1 MIKIIYRL
9 FISLTLIIALIVIY
23 LSIIGVKTDKFNN
36 QITSKVREI
45 NSNLDLKLNQVN
57 IKLNPL
63 SFTVDLKTLGT
74 DLSYQDNIIQLENL
88 KSQISLKSIFKN
100 EFAISELVISTKS
113 IALKDLIIL
122 VKEVKNYQ
130 QLYIANEIIDNG
142 YIVADLKFEF
152 NEVGNIKDNF
162 IIKGLVNNAELTLS
176 NKKVTKL
183 NFIFQANNKE
193 LNLEDLTFLL
203 NNKSLNIPKINAKKN
218 ADNFLI
224 TGSVKNKDLNFEKN
238 EIKKFLDN
246 ELINKNL
253 NNLSFNSESNFKFNI
268 DNKLKIKNLD
278 IQGSINVNKLD
289 IDNFLG
295 DNSILPNIK
304 KNLVFENQQIKFNY
318 NKNKIEITG
327 SGNIFIQNNLDVINY
342 QITNTQDNY
351 LFNLDFEIEDN
362 PLILNFINFEKDVE
376 SSLSLKLKGALKK
389 DKLEFDHIILT
400 EDKNIISIENLQL
413 SKDFKIEELE
423 SINLNFEDKSKLK
436 NELKLKKDKNA
447 YVISGAS
454 FNADHLITELLK
466 SNKNNK
472 KFFFSK
478 DFELKINVKKVY
490 LDTNNKID
498 NLKGKIILSK
508 NEVVNLNL
516 ESDFS
521 DNKKITFT
529 IRDNNGEKITTLF
542 SDEAKPLV
550 DRYKFIKGFN
560 EGKLDFYSSKKNN
573 ESKSNLKI
581 YDFKLKELPALTK
594 ILSLASLQGIADLLS
609 GEGIR
614 FTEFEM
620 NFDNKADLMTINE
633 IYAIGPAISILMEGY
648 IEKDNLISLRGTL
661 VPATTI
667 NKTIGSI
674 PLIGNILVGKKV
686 GEGVFGVSFKIKG
699 PPQDLETT
707 VNPIKTLT
715 PRFITR
721 TLEKI
726 KKKLVK
732 FNFNMSFFS

>member
-1 MIKIIYRL
+1 MIKIVYRL

-100 EFAISELVISTKS
+100 EFAISELAISTKS

-130 QLYIANEIIDNG
+130 QLFIANEIIDNG

-203 NNKSLNIPKINAKKN
+203 NNKSLNIPKLNAKKN
-218 ADNFLI
+218 DDNFLV
-224 TGSVKNKDLNFEKN
+224 TGIVKNKDLNFEKN
-238 EIKKFLDN
+238 DIKKFLDN

-268 DNKLKIKNLD
+268 DNNLKIKNLD
-278 IQGSINVNKLD
+278 IQASVNVNKLD
-289 IDNFLG
+289 IDNFIG

-304 KNLVFENQQIKFNY
+304 KNLVFENQQIKINY
-318 NKNKIEITG
+318 NKSKIEITG

-342 QITNTQDNY
+342 QITNIQDNY

-389 DKLEFDHIILT
+389 DKLKFDHIILT

-423 SINLNFEDKSKLK
+423 TINLNFEDKSKLK
-436 NELKLKKDKNA
+436 NELKLKKDKNV

-466 SNKNNK
+466 SNEDNKK
-472 KFFFSK
+472 KFFSK
-478 DFELKINVKKVY
+478 NFELKINVEKVY
-490 LDTNNKID
+490 LDVNNKID
-498 NLKGKIILSK
+498 NLKGKIILSN

-521 DNKKITFT
+521 NNKKITFT

-550 DRYKFIKGFN
+550 DRYKFIKGFT

-614 FTEFEM
+614 FSEFEM

-648 IEKDNLISLRGTL
+648 VEKDNLVSLRGTL

-674 PLIGNILVGKKV
+674 PLIGNILVGQKV

-699 PPQDLETT
+699 PPKDLETT

-726 KKKLVK
+726 KK
-732 FNFNMSFFS
+732 N

>member
-1 MIKIIYRL
+1 MIKIVYRL

-23 LSIIGVKTDKFNN
+23 LSIIGIKTDKFNN

-100 EFAISELVISTKS
+100 EFAISELAISTKS

-130 QLYIANEIIDNG
+130 QLFIANEIIDNG

-162 IIKGLVNNAELTLS
+162 IIKGLINNAELTLS

-203 NNKSLNIPKINAKKN
+203 NNKSLNIPKLNAKKN
-218 ADNFLI
+218 DDNFLV
-224 TGSVKNKDLNFEKN
+224 TGIVKNKDLNFEKN
-238 EIKKFLDN
+238 DIKKFLDN

-268 DNKLKIKNLD
+268 DNNLKIKNLD
-278 IQGSINVNKLD
+278 IQASVNVNKLD

-318 NKNKIEITG
+318 NKSKIEITG

-342 QITNTQDNY
+342 QITNIQDNY

-423 SINLNFEDKSKLK
+423 TINLNFEDKSKLK

-466 SNKNNK
+466 SNEDNKK
-472 KFFFSK
+472 KFFSK
-478 DFELKINVKKVY
+478 NFELKINVEKVY
-490 LDTNNKID
+490 LDANNKID
-498 NLKGKIILSK
+498 NLKGKIILSN

-521 DNKKITFT
+521 NNKKITFT

-550 DRYKFIKGFN
+550 DRYKFIKGFT

-614 FTEFEM
+614 FSEFEM

-648 IEKDNLISLRGTL
+648 VEKDNLVSLRGTL

-674 PLIGNILVGKKV
+674 PLIGNILVGQKV

-699 PPQDLETT
+699 PPKDLETT

-726 KKKLVK
+726 KK
-732 FNFNMSFFS
+732 N

>member
-1 MIKIIYRL
+1 MIKFIYRL
-9 FISLTLIIALIVIY
+9 FISLTLTIALIVIF
-23 LSIIGVKTDKFNN
+23 LSIIGIKTNKFNH

-57 IKLNPL
+57 IKLNPF
-63 SFTVDLKTLGT
+63 SFTVDLKSLGT

-100 EFAISELVISTKS
+100 EFAISELAISTKS
-113 IALKDLIIL
+113 ISIKDLIIL

-130 QLYIANEIIDNG
+130 QLFIANEIIDKG

-203 NNKSLNIPKINAKKN
+203 NNKNLNIPKLNVKKN
-218 ADNFLI
+218 DDNFLV

-238 EIKKFLDN
+238 EIKTFLDN
-246 ELINKNL
+246 KLINKNL

-278 IQGSINVNKLD
+278 IQASVNVNKLD

-295 DNSILPNIK
+295 NNSILPNIK
-304 KNLVFENQQIKFNY
+304 KNLVFENQQIKINY
-318 NKNKIEITG
+318 NKGKIEITG
-327 SGNIFIQNNLDVINY
+327 SGNIFIQNNLDAISY
-342 QITNTQDNY
+342 QITNIQDNY

-376 SSLSLKLKGALKK
+376 NSLSLKLKGALKK

-400 EDKNIISIENLQL
+400 EDKNIISIENLQF

-423 SINLNFEDKSKLK
+423 TINLNFEDKSKLK
-436 NELKLKKDKNA
+436 NELKLKKDKNV

-454 FNADHLITELLK
+454 FNVDHIITELLK
-466 SNKNNK
+466 SDEDNKK
-472 KFFFSK
+472 KFFSK
-478 DFELKINVKKVY
+478 NFELKINVKKVY
-490 LDTNNKID
+490 LDVNNKID
-498 NLKGKIILSK
+498 NLKGKIILSN

-521 DNKKITFT
+521 SNKKITFT

-550 DRYKFIKGFN
+550 DRYKFIKGFT

-648 IEKDNLISLRGTL
+648 VEKDNLVSLRGTL

-699 PPQDLETT
+699 PPKDLETT

-726 KKKLVK
+726 KK
-732 FNFNMSFFS
+732 N

>member
-1 MIKIIYRL
+1 MIKIVYRL

-23 LSIIGVKTDKFNN
+23 LSIIGIKTDKFNN
-36 QITSKVREI
+36 QITLKVREI

-100 EFAISELVISTKS
+100 EFAISELAISTKS

-130 QLYIANEIIDNG
+130 QLFIANEIIDNG

-193 LNLEDLTFLL
+193 LNLEDLTFLF
-203 NNKSLNIPKINAKKN
+203 NNKSLNIPKLNAKKYD
-218 ADNFLI
+218 DNFLV
-224 TGSVKNKDLNFEKN
+224 TGIVKNKDLNFEKN
-238 EIKKFLDN
+238 DIKKFLDN

-278 IQGSINVNKLD
+278 IQASVNVNKLD
-289 IDNFLG
+289 IDNFIG
-295 DNSILPNIK
+295 DSSILPNIK
-304 KNLVFENQQIKFNY
+304 KNLVFENQQIKINY
-318 NKNKIEITG
+318 NKSKIEITG

-342 QITNTQDNY
+342 QITNIEDNY

-389 DKLEFDHIILT
+389 DKLKFDHIILT

-413 SKDFKIEELE
+413 SKDFKIDELE
-423 SINLNFEDKSKLK
+423 TINLNFEDKSKLK
-436 NELKLKKDKNA
+436 NELKLKKDKNV

-466 SNKNNK
+466 SNEDNKK
-472 KFFFSK
+472 KFFSK
-478 DFELKINVKKVY
+478 NFELKINVEKVY
-490 LDTNNKID
+490 LDANNKID
-498 NLKGKIILSK
+498 NLKGKIILSN

-521 DNKKITFT
+521 NNKKITFT

-550 DRYKFIKGFN
+550 DRYKFIKGFT

-614 FTEFEM
+614 FSEFEM

-648 IEKDNLISLRGTL
+648 VEKDNLVSLRGTL

-674 PLIGNILVGKKV
+674 PLIGNILVGQKV

-699 PPQDLETT
+699 PPKDLETT

-726 KKKLVK
+726 KK
-732 FNFNMSFFS
+732 N

>member
-9 FISLTLIIALIVIY
+9 FISLTLIIALIVVY
-23 LSIIGVKTDKFNN
+23 LSIIGIKTDKFNN
-36 QITSKVREI
+36 HITSKVREI

-63 SFTVDLKTLGT
+63 SFTADLKTLGI
-74 DLSYQDNIIQLENL
+74 DLSYQDKIIQLGNL

-100 EFAISELVISTKS
+100 EFAISELAISTKS
-113 IALKDLIIL
+113 TSLKDLIIL

-130 QLYIANEIIDNG
+130 QLFIANEIVDNG

-162 IIKGLVNNAELTLS
+162 IIKGLINNAELTLS

-193 LNLEDLTFLL
+193 LNLQNLTFLL
-203 NNKSLNIPKINAKKN
+203 NNKSFYIPKLNAEKN
-218 ADNFLI
+218 DDNFLV
-224 TGSVKNKDLNFEKN
+224 TGSVKNEDLNFEKN

-268 DNKLKIKNLD
+268 DNKLNIKNLD
-278 IQGSINVNKLD
+278 IQSSVNVNKLD

-295 DNSILPNIK
+295 DSSILPKIK

-318 NKNKIEITG
+318 NKSKIEITG

-342 QITNTQDNY
+342 QITNIQDNY

-376 SSLSLKLKGALKK
+376 SNLSLKLKGALKK
-389 DKLEFDHIILT
+389 DKLEFDHIILI

-423 SINLNFEDKSKLK
+423 TINLNFEDKSKLK
-436 NELKLKKDKNA
+436 NELKLQKDKNT
-447 YVISGAS
+447 YVISGTS
-454 FNADHLITELLK
+454 FNANHLITELLK
-466 SNKNNK
+466 SNEDNK
-472 KFFFSK
+472 KKIFSK
-478 DFELKINVKKVY
+478 NFELKINVKKVY
-490 LDTNNKID
+490 LDANNKID
-498 NLKGKIILSK
+498 NLNGKIILSN

-529 IRDNNGEKITTLF
+529 IKDNNGEKITTLF

-550 DRYKFIKGFN
+550 DRFKFIKGFT

-573 ESKSNLKI
+573 LSKSNLKI
-581 YDFKLKELPALTK
+581 YNFKLKELPALTK
-594 ILSLASLQGIADLLS
+594 LLSLASLQGIADLLS

-614 FTEFEM
+614 FSEFEM
-620 NFDNKADLMTINE
+620 DFDNKADLMTINE
-633 IYAIGPAISILMEGY
+633 LYAIGPAVSILMEGY
-648 IEKDNLISLRGTL
+648 VEKDNLISLRGTL

-667 NKTIGSI
+667 NKVIGSI

-699 PPQDLETT
+699 PPKDLETT

-726 KKKLVK
+726 KK
-732 FNFNMSFFS
+732 N

>member
-9 FISLTLIIALIVIY
+9 FISLTLTIALIVIY

-74 DLSYQDNIIQLENL
+74 DLFYQDNIIQLENL

-113 IALKDLIIL
+113 ISLKDLIIL
-122 VKEVKNYQ
+122 FKEVKNYQ

-152 NEVGNIKDNF
+152 NEIGNIKDNF

-203 NNKSLNIPKINAKKN
+203 NNKILNIPKLNAKKN
-218 ADNFLI
+218 DDNFLV
-224 TGSVKNKDLNFEKN
+224 TGSVKNKNLNFEKN
-238 EIKKFLDN
+238 EIKTFLDN
-246 ELINKNL
+246 EIINKNL

-268 DNKLKIKNLD
+268 DNNLKIKNLD
-278 IQGSINVNKLD
+278 IQASVNVNKLD

-304 KNLVFENQQIKFNY
+304 KNLVFENQQIKINY
-318 NKNKIEITG
+318 NKSKIEITG
-327 SGNIFIQNNLDVINY
+327 SGNILIQNNLDVINY
-342 QITNTQDNY
+342 QITNIQDNY
-351 LFNLDFEIEDN
+351 LFNLDFGIEDN

-376 SSLSLKLKGALKK
+376 SSLSLKLKGAFKK

-423 SINLNFEDKSKLK
+423 TINLNFKDKSKLK

-466 SNKNNK
+466 SNEDNKK
-472 KFFFSK
+472 KFFNK
-478 DFELKINVKKVY
+478 NFEIKINVEKVY
-490 LDTNNKID
+490 LDANNKID
-498 NLKGKIILSK
+498 NLKGKIILSN

-521 DNKKITFT
+521 NNKKITFT

-550 DRYKFIKGFN
+550 DRYKFIKGFT

-614 FTEFEM
+614 FSEFEM

-633 IYAIGPAISILMEGY
+633 IYAIGPAISILMDGY
-648 IEKDNLISLRGTL
+648 VEKDNLVSLRGTL

-674 PLIGNILVGKKV
+674 PLIGNILVGQKV

-699 PPQDLETT
+699 PPKDLETT

-726 KKKLVK
+726 KK
-732 FNFNMSFFS
+732 N

>member
-1 MIKIIYRL
+1 MIKIVYRL
-9 FISLTLIIALIVIY
+9 FISLTIIIALIVIY
-23 LSIIGVKTDKFNN
+23 LSIIGIKTDKFNN

-57 IKLNPL
+57 INLNPL

-74 DLSYQDNIIQLENL
+74 DLSYQDKIIQLENL

-113 IALKDLIIL
+113 ISLKDLIIL
-122 VKEVKNYQ
+122 VKRVKNYQ

-152 NEVGNIKDNF
+152 NELGNIKDNF

-176 NKKVTKL
+176 NKKLTKL

-193 LNLEDLTFLL
+193 LNLENLTFLL
-203 NNKSLNIPKINAKKN
+203 NNKSANIPKLNAKKN
-218 ADNFLI
+218 DDNFLV

-238 EIKKFLDN
+238 DIKKFLDN
-246 ELINKNL
+246 KLINKNL

-268 DNKLKIKNLD
+268 DNKFKIKNLD
-278 IQGSINVNKLD
+278 IQASVNVNKLD

-295 DNSILPNIK
+295 DNSILPDIK
-304 KNLVFENQQIKFNY
+304 KNLVFENQQIKINY
-318 NKNKIEITG
+318 NKSKIEIAG

-342 QITNTQDNY
+342 QITNIEDNY
-351 LFNLDFEIEDN
+351 LFDLDFEIEDN

-389 DKLEFDHIILT
+389 DKLKFDHIILT
-400 EDKNIISIENLQL
+400 QDKNIISIENLQL

-423 SINLNFEDKSKLK
+423 TINLNFEDRSKLK
-436 NELKLKKDKNA
+436 NELKLKKDKNT

-466 SNKNNK
+466 SNEDNKK
-472 KFFFSK
+472 KFFSK
-478 DFELKINVKKVY
+478 NFELKINIKKVY

-498 NLKGKIILSK
+498 NLKGKIILSN
-508 NEVVNLNL
+508 NEVVNLSL
-516 ESDFS
+516 ESNFS
-521 DNKKITFT
+521 NNKKITFT

-550 DRYKFIKGFN
+550 DRYKFIKGFT
-560 EGKLDFYSSKKNN
+560 EGKLDFYSTKQNN
-573 ESKSNLKI
+573 QSKSNLKI

-614 FTEFEM
+614 FSEFEM

-648 IEKDNLISLRGTL
+648 VEKDNLVSLRGTL

-674 PLIGNILVGKKV
+674 PLIGNILVGQKV

-699 PPQDLETT
+699 PPKDLETT

-726 KKKLVK
+726 KK
-732 FNFNMSFFS
+732 N

>member
-9 FISLTLIIALIVIY
+9 FISLTLIITLIVIY
-23 LSIIGVKTDKFNN
+23 LSIIGIKTDKFNH

-100 EFAISELVISTKS
+100 EFAISELAISTKS
-113 IALKDLIIL
+113 ISLKDLIIL

-130 QLYIANEIIDNG
+130 QLFIANEIIDKG

-203 NNKSLNIPKINAKKN
+203 NNKNLDIPKLNVKKN
-218 ADNFLI
+218 DDNFLV
-224 TGSVKNKDLNFEKN
+224 TGRVKNKDLNFEKN
-238 EIKKFLDN
+238 EIKTFLDN
-246 ELINKNL
+246 EIINKNL
-253 NNLSFNSESNFKFNI
+253 NNLSFNSDSNFKFNI
-268 DNKLKIKNLD
+268 DNNLKIKNLD
-278 IQGSINVNKLD
+278 IQASVNINKLD

-295 DNSILPNIK
+295 DNYILPNIK
-304 KNLVFENQQIKFNY
+304 KNLVFENQQIKINY
-318 NKNKIEITG
+318 NKSKIEITG

-342 QITNTQDNY
+342 QITNIQDNY

-423 SINLNFEDKSKLK
+423 TINLNYEDRSKLK
-436 NELKLKKDKNA
+436 NELKLKKDKNT

-466 SNKNNK
+466 SNEDNKK
-472 KFFFSK
+472 KFFSK
-478 DFELKINVKKVY
+478 NFELKIKVKKVY
-490 LDTNNKID
+490 LDANNKID
-498 NLKGKIILSK
+498 NLKGKIILSN

-516 ESDFS
+516 ESNFS
-521 DNKKITFT
+521 NNKKITLT

-550 DRYKFIKGFN
+550 DRYKFIKGFT
-560 EGKLDFYSSKKNN
+560 EGKLDFYSTKKNN
-573 ESKSNLKI
+573 QSKSNLKI

-614 FTEFEM
+614 FSEFEM

-648 IEKDNLISLRGTL
+648 VEKDNLLSLRGTL

-674 PLIGNILVGKKV
+674 PLIGNILVGQKV
-686 GEGVFGVSFKIKG
+686 GEGVFGISFKIKG
-699 PPQDLETT
+699 PPKDLETT

-726 KKKLVK
+726 KK
-732 FNFNMSFFS
+732 N

>member
-1 MIKIIYRL
+1 MIKIVYRL

-100 EFAISELVISTKS
+100 EFAISELAISTKS

-130 QLYIANEIIDNG
+130 QLFIANEIIDNG

-203 NNKSLNIPKINAKKN
+203 NNKSLNIPKLNAKKN
-218 ADNFLI
+218 DDNFLV
-224 TGSVKNKDLNFEKN
+224 TGIVKNKDLNFEKN

-278 IQGSINVNKLD
+278 IQASVNVNKLD

-304 KNLVFENQQIKFNY
+304 KNLVFENQQIKINY
-318 NKNKIEITG
+318 NKSKIEITG

-342 QITNTQDNY
+342 QITNIQDNY

-389 DKLEFDHIILT
+389 DKLKFDHIILT

-423 SINLNFEDKSKLK
+423 TINLNFEDKSKLK
-436 NELKLKKDKNA
+436 NELKLKKDKNV

-466 SNKNNK
+466 SNEDNK
-472 KFFFSK
+472 RKFFSK
-478 DFELKINVKKVY
+478 NFELKINVKKVY
-490 LDTNNKID
+490 LDANNKID
-498 NLKGKIILSK
+498 NLKGKIILSN

-521 DNKKITFT
+521 NNKKITFT

-550 DRYKFIKGFN
+550 DRYKFIKGFT

-614 FTEFEM
+614 FSEFEM

-648 IEKDNLISLRGTL
+648 VEKDNLVSLRGTL

-699 PPQDLETT
+699 PPKDLETT

-726 KKKLVK
+726 KK
-732 FNFNMSFFS
+732 N

>member
-1 MIKIIYRL
+1 MIKIVYRL

-100 EFAISELVISTKS
+100 EFAISELAISTKS

-130 QLYIANEIIDNG
+130 QLFIANEIIDNG

-203 NNKSLNIPKINAKKN
+203 NNKSLNIPKLNAKKN
-218 ADNFLI
+218 DDNFLV
-224 TGSVKNKDLNFEKN
+224 TGSVKNKNLNFEKN
-238 EIKKFLDN
+238 DIKKFLDN

-268 DNKLKIKNLD
+268 DNNLKIKNLD
-278 IQGSINVNKLD
+278 IQTSVNVNKLD

-304 KNLVFENQQIKFNY
+304 KNLVFENQQIKINY
-318 NKNKIEITG
+318 NKSKIEITG

-342 QITNTQDNY
+342 QITNIQDNY

-423 SINLNFEDKSKLK
+423 TINLNFEDKSKLK

-466 SNKNNK
+466 SNEDNKK
-472 KFFFSK
+472 KFFSK
-478 DFELKINVKKVY
+478 NFELKINVKKVY
-490 LDTNNKID
+490 LDANNKID
-498 NLKGKIILSK
+498 NLKGKIILSN

-521 DNKKITFT
+521 NNKKITFT

-550 DRYKFIKGFN
+550 DRYKFIKGFT

-614 FTEFEM
+614 FSEFEM

-648 IEKDNLISLRGTL
+648 VEKDNLVSLRGTL

-674 PLIGNILVGKKV
+674 PLIGNILVGQKV

-699 PPQDLETT
+699 PPKDLETT

-726 KKKLVK
+726 KK
-732 FNFNMSFFS
+732 N

>member
-1 MIKIIYRL
+1 MIKIVYRL

-100 EFAISELVISTKS
+100 EFAISELAISTKS
-113 IALKDLIIL
+113 ISLKDLIIL

-130 QLYIANEIIDNG
+130 QLFIANEIIDNG

-203 NNKSLNIPKINAKKN
+203 NNKSLNIPKLNAKKN
-218 ADNFLI
+218 DDNFLV

-238 EIKKFLDN
+238 DIKKFLDN

-268 DNKLKIKNLD
+268 DNNLKIKNLD
-278 IQGSINVNKLD
+278 IQASVNVNKLD

-304 KNLVFENQQIKFNY
+304 KNLVFENQQIKINY
-318 NKNKIEITG
+318 NKSKIEITG

-423 SINLNFEDKSKLK
+423 TINLNFEDKSKLK
-436 NELKLKKDKNA
+436 NELKLKKDKNV

-466 SNKNNK
+466 SNEDNKK
-472 KFFFSK
+472 KFFSK
-478 DFELKINVKKVY
+478 NFELKINVKKVY
-490 LDTNNKID
+490 LDANNKID
-498 NLKGKIILSK
+498 NLKGKIILSN

-521 DNKKITFT
+521 NNKKITFT

-550 DRYKFIKGFN
+550 DRYKFIKGFT

-614 FTEFEM
+614 FSEFEM

-648 IEKDNLISLRGTL
+648 VEKDNLVSLRGTL

-726 KKKLVK
+726 KK
-732 FNFNMSFFS
+732 N

>member
-9 FISLTLIIALIVIY
+9 FISLTLTIALIVIY
-23 LSIIGVKTDKFNN
+23 LSIIGIKTDKFNH

-63 SFTVDLKTLGT
+63 SFTVNLKTLGT

-100 EFAISELVISTKS
+100 EFAISELAISTKS
-113 IALKDLIIL
+113 ISLKDLIIL

-130 QLYIANEIIDNG
+130 QLFIANEIIDKG

-162 IIKGLVNNAELTLS
+162 IIKGLINNAELTLS

-203 NNKSLNIPKINAKKN
+203 NNKSLNIPKLNAKKN
-218 ADNFLI
+218 DDNFLV
-224 TGSVKNKDLNFEKN
+224 TGSVKNKNLNFEKN
-238 EIKKFLDN
+238 EITKFLDN

-268 DNKLKIKNLD
+268 DNNLKIKNLD
-278 IQGSINVNKLD
+278 IQASVNVNKLD

-304 KNLVFENQQIKFNY
+304 KNLVFENQQIKINY
-318 NKNKIEITG
+318 NKSKIEITG
-327 SGNIFIQNNLDVINY
+327 SGNILIQNNLDVINY
-342 QITNTQDNY
+342 QITNIQDNY
-351 LFNLDFEIEDN
+351 LFNLDFGIEDN

-389 DKLEFDHIILT
+389 DKFEFDHIILT

-423 SINLNFEDKSKLK
+423 TINLNFKDKSKLK

-466 SNKNNK
+466 SNEDNKK
-472 KFFFSK
+472 KFFNK
-478 DFELKINVKKVY
+478 NFEIKINVEKVY
-490 LDTNNKID
+490 LDANNKID
-498 NLKGKIILSK
+498 NLKGKIILSN

-521 DNKKITFT
+521 NNKKITFT

-550 DRYKFIKGFN
+550 DRYKFIKGFT
-560 EGKLDFYSSKKNN
+560 EGKLDFYSIKKNN

-614 FTEFEM
+614 FNEFEM
-620 NFDNKADLMTINE
+620 NFDNKEDLMTINE

-674 PLIGNILVGKKV
+674 PLIGNILVGQKV

-699 PPQDLETT
+699 PPKDLETT

-726 KKKLVK
+726 KK
-732 FNFNMSFFS
+732 N

>member
-9 FISLTLIIALIVIY
+9 FISLTLTIALIVIY

-45 NSNLDLKLNQVN
+45 NSNLDLKLNQVK
-57 IKLNPL
+57 IKLNPH
-63 SFTVDLKTLGT
+63 SFTDDLKTLET
-74 DLSYQDNIIQLENL
+74 DLFYQDNIIQLENL

-100 EFAISELVISTKS
+100 EFAISELAISTKS
-113 IALKDLIIL
+113 ISLKDLIIL

-130 QLYIANEIIDNG
+130 QLFIANEIIDKG

-162 IIKGLVNNAELTLS
+162 IIKGLINNAELTLS

-193 LNLEDLTFLL
+193 LKLEDLTFLL
-203 NNKSLNIPKINAKKN
+203 NNKNLNIPKLNVKKN
-218 ADNFLI
+218 DDDFLV

-238 EIKKFLDN
+238 EIKTFLNN

-278 IQGSINVNKLD
+278 IQASVNVNKLD

-295 DNSILPNIK
+295 NNSILPNIK
-304 KNLVFENQQIKFNY
+304 KNLVFENQQIKINY
-318 NKNKIEITG
+318 NKSKIEITG
-327 SGNIFIQNNLDVINY
+327 SGNILIQNNLDVISY
-342 QITNTQDNY
+342 QITNIQDNY
-351 LFNLDFEIEDN
+351 LFNLDFEIKEN
-362 PLILNFINFEKDVE
+362 PLILSFINFEKDVE
-376 SSLSLKLKGALKK
+376 SSLSLKFKGALKK
-389 DKLEFDHIILT
+389 DKLEFYHIILT
-400 EDKNIISIENLQL
+400 EDKNIISIENLQF
-413 SKDFKIEELE
+413 SKDFKIEDLQT
-423 SINLNFEDKSKLK
+423 INLNFEDK
-436 NELKLKKDKNA
+436 LKLKKDKNA

-466 SNKNNK
+466 SNEDNKNK
-472 KFFFSK
+472 FFSK
-478 DFELKINVKKVY
+478 NFELKINVKKVY
-490 LDTNNKID
+490 LDANNKID
-498 NLKGKIILSK
+498 NLKGKIILSN
-508 NEVVNLNL
+508 NELVNLNL
-516 ESDFS
+516 ESNFS
-521 DNKKITFT
+521 NNKKITFT
-529 IRDNNGEKITTLF
+529 IRNNNGEKITTLF

-550 DRYKFIKGFN
+550 DRYKFIKGFT
-560 EGKLDFYSSKKNN
+560 EGKLDFYSTKKNN
-573 ESKSNLKI
+573 LSKSNLKI

-614 FTEFEM
+614 FSEFEM

-648 IEKDNLISLRGTL
+648 VERDNLVSLRGTL

-674 PLIGNILVGKKV
+674 PLIGNILVGQKV

-699 PPQDLETT
+699 PPQDLKTT

-726 KKKLVK
+726 KK
-732 FNFNMSFFS
+732 N

>member
-1 MIKIIYRL
+1 MIKIVYRL

-100 EFAISELVISTKS
+100 EFAISELAISTKS

-130 QLYIANEIIDNG
+130 QLFIANEIIDNG

-203 NNKSLNIPKINAKKN
+203 NNKSLNIPKLNAKKN
-218 ADNFLI
+218 DDNFLV
-224 TGSVKNKDLNFEKN
+224 TGIVKNKDLNFEKN
-238 EIKKFLDN
+238 DIKKFLDN

-278 IQGSINVNKLD
+278 IQASVNVNKLD
-289 IDNFLG
+289 IDNFIG

-304 KNLVFENQQIKFNY
+304 KNLVFENQQIKINY
-318 NKNKIEITG
+318 NKSKIEITG

-342 QITNTQDNY
+342 QITNIQDNY

-413 SKDFKIEELE
+413 SKDFKIDELE
-423 SINLNFEDKSKLK
+423 TINLNFEDKSKLK
-436 NELKLKKDKNA
+436 NELKLKKDKNV

-466 SNKNNK
+466 SNEDNKK
-472 KFFFSK
+472 KFFSK
-478 DFELKINVKKVY
+478 NFELKINVEKVY
-490 LDTNNKID
+490 LDANNKID
-498 NLKGKIILSK
+498 NLKGKIILSN

-521 DNKKITFT
+521 NNKKITFT

-550 DRYKFIKGFN
+550 DRYKFIKGFT

-614 FTEFEM
+614 FSEFEM

-648 IEKDNLISLRGTL
+648 VEKDNLVSLRGTL

-674 PLIGNILVGKKV
+674 PLIGNILVGQKV

-699 PPQDLETT
+699 PPKDLETT

-726 KKKLVK
+726 KK
-732 FNFNMSFFS
+732 N

>member
-1 MIKIIYRL
+1 MIKIVYRL
-9 FISLTLIIALIVIY
+9 FISLALIIALIVIY
-23 LSIIGVKTDKFNN
+23 LSIIGIKTDKFNN
-36 QITSKVREI
+36 QITLKVREI

-100 EFAISELVISTKS
+100 EFAISELAISTKS

-130 QLYIANEIIDNG
+130 QLFIANEIIDNG

-203 NNKSLNIPKINAKKN
+203 NNKSLKIPKLNAKKN
-218 ADNFLI
+218 DDNFLV
-224 TGSVKNKDLNFEKN
+224 TGIVKNKDLNFEKN
-238 EIKKFLDN
+238 DIKKFLDSK
-246 ELINKNL
+246 LINKNL

-278 IQGSINVNKLD
+278 IQASVNVNKLD

-304 KNLVFENQQIKFNY
+304 KNLVFENQQIKINY
-318 NKNKIEITG
+318 NKSKIEITG

-342 QITNTQDNY
+342 QITNIQDNY
-351 LFNLDFEIEDN
+351 LFNLDFEIEEN

-413 SKDFKIEELE
+413 SKDFKIDELE
-423 SINLNFEDKSKLK
+423 TINLNFEDKSKLK
-436 NELKLKKDKNA
+436 NELKLKKDKNV

-466 SNKNNK
+466 SNEDNKK
-472 KFFFSK
+472 KFFSK
-478 DFELKINVKKVY
+478 NFELKINVKKVY
-490 LDTNNKID
+490 LDVNNKID
-498 NLKGKIILSK
+498 NLKGKVILSD

-521 DNKKITFT
+521 NNKKITFT

-542 SDEAKPLV
+542 TDEAKPLV
-550 DRYKFIKGFN
+550 DRYKFIKGFT

-573 ESKSNLKI
+573 LSKSNLKI

-614 FTEFEM
+614 FSEFEM
-620 NFDNKADLMTINE
+620 DFDNKADLMTINE
-633 IYAIGPAISILMEGY
+633 LYAIGPAISILMEGY

-667 NKTIGSI
+667 NKAISSI

-699 PPQDLETT
+699 PPKDLETT

-726 KKKLVK
+726 KK
-732 FNFNMSFFS
+732 N

>member
-1 MIKIIYRL
+1 MIKIVYRL

-36 QITSKVREI
+36 QITLKVREI

-100 EFAISELVISTKS
+100 EFAISELAISTKS

-130 QLYIANEIIDNG
+130 QLFIANEIIDNG

-203 NNKSLNIPKINAKKN
+203 NNKSLNIPKLNAKKN
-218 ADNFLI
+218 DDNFLV
-224 TGSVKNKDLNFEKN
+224 TGIVKNKDLNFEKN
-238 EIKKFLDN
+238 DIKKFLDN
-246 ELINKNL
+246 KLINKNL

-278 IQGSINVNKLD
+278 IQASVNVNKLD

-304 KNLVFENQQIKFNY
+304 KNLVFENQEIKINY
-318 NKNKIEITG
+318 NKSKIEITG
-327 SGNIFIQNNLDVINY
+327 SGNIFIQNNLDVIKY
-342 QITNTQDNY
+342 QITNIEDNY

-389 DKLEFDHIILT
+389 DKLNFDHIILT

-413 SKDFKIEELE
+413 SKDFKIDELE
-423 SINLNFEDKSKLK
+423 TINLNFEDKSKLK
-436 NELKLKKDKNA
+436 NELKLKKDKNV

-466 SNKNNK
+466 SNEDNKK
-472 KFFFSK
+472 KFFSK
-478 DFELKINVKKVY
+478 NFELKINVEKVY
-490 LDTNNKID
+490 LDANNKID
-498 NLKGKIILSK
+498 NLKGKIILSN

-521 DNKKITFT
+521 NNKKITFT

-550 DRYKFIKGFN
+550 DRYKFIKGFT

-614 FTEFEM
+614 FSEFEM

-648 IEKDNLISLRGTL
+648 VEKDSLVSLRGTL

-674 PLIGNILVGKKV
+674 PLIGNILVGQKV

-699 PPQDLETT
+699 PPKDLETT

-726 KKKLVK
+726 KK
-732 FNFNMSFFS
+732 N

>member
-9 FISLTLIIALIVIY
+9 FISLTMTIALIVIY
-23 LSIIGVKTDKFNN
+23 LSIFGLKTDKFNN

-74 DLSYQDNIIQLENL
+74 DLFYQDNIIQLENL

-113 IALKDLIIL
+113 ISLKDLIIL

-152 NEVGNIKDNF
+152 NEAGNIKDNF

-176 NKKVTKL
+176 SKKVTKL

-193 LNLEDLTFLL
+193 LNLEELTFLL
-203 NNKSLNIPKINAKKN
+203 NNKSLNIPKLNAKKN
-218 ADNFLI
+218 VDNFLI
-224 TGSVKNKDLNFEKN
+224 TGSVKNKDLNFKKN
-238 EIKKFLDN
+238 DIKKFLDN
-246 ELINKNL
+246 ALINKNL

-268 DNKLKIKNLD
+268 DNNLKIKNLD
-278 IQGSINVNKLD
+278 IQASVNVNKLD

-304 KNLVFENQQIKFNY
+304 KNLVFENQQIKINY
-318 NKNKIEITG
+318 NKSKIEIIG
-327 SGNIFIQNNLDVINY
+327 SGNIFIQKNLDVINY
-342 QITNTQDNY
+342 QITNIQDNY
-351 LFNLDFEIEDN
+351 LFNLDFGIKDN

-389 DKLEFDHIILT
+389 DKLEFDHIILA
-400 EDKNIISIENLQL
+400 EDQNIISVENLQL

-423 SINLNFEDKSKLK
+423 TINLNFEDKSKLK

-466 SNKNNK
+466 SNEDNK
-472 KFFFSK
+472 KNFFSK

-521 DNKKITFT
+521 NNKKITFT
-529 IRDNNGEKITTLF
+529 LRDNNGEKITTLF

-550 DRYKFIKGFN
+550 DRYKFIKGFT
-560 EGKLDFYSSKKNN
+560 EGKLDFYSIKKNN

-648 IEKDNLISLRGTL
+648 VEKDSLVSLRGTL

-726 KKKLVK
+726 KK
-732 FNFNMSFFS
+732 N

>member
-1 MIKIIYRL
+1 MIKIVYRL

-100 EFAISELVISTKS
+100 EFAISELAISTKS

-130 QLYIANEIIDNG
+130 QLFIANEIIDNG

-203 NNKSLNIPKINAKKN
+203 NNKSLNIPKLNAKKN
-218 ADNFLI
+218 DDNFLV

-238 EIKKFLDN
+238 DIKKFLDN

-268 DNKLKIKNLD
+268 DNNLKIKNLD
-278 IQGSINVNKLD
+278 IQASVNVNKLD

-304 KNLVFENQQIKFNY
+304 KNLVFENQQIKINY
-318 NKNKIEITG
+318 NKSKIEITG

-342 QITNTQDNY
+342 QITNIEDNY
-351 LFNLDFEIEDN
+351 LFDLDFEIEDN

-389 DKLEFDHIILT
+389 DKLKFDHIILT

-413 SKDFKIEELE
+413 SKDFKIDELE
-423 SINLNFEDKSKLK
+423 TINLNFEDKSKLK

-466 SNKNNK
+466 SNEDNK
-472 KFFFSK
+472 KKFFSK

-490 LDTNNKID
+490 LDANNKID
-498 NLKGKIILSK
+498 NLKGKIILSN

-516 ESDFS
+516 ESNFS
-521 DNKKITFT
+521 NNKKITFT

-550 DRYKFIKGFN
+550 DRYKFIKGFT

-614 FTEFEM
+614 FSEFEM

-648 IEKDNLISLRGTL
+648 VEKDNLVSLRGTL

-674 PLIGNILVGKKV
+674 PLIGNILVGQKV

-699 PPQDLETT
+699 PPKDLETT

-726 KKKLVK
+726 KK
-732 FNFNMSFFS
+732 N

>member
-1 MIKIIYRL
+1 MIKIVYRL

-100 EFAISELVISTKS
+100 EFAISELAISTKS

-130 QLYIANEIIDNG
+130 QLFIANEIIDNG

-162 IIKGLVNNAELTLS
+162 IIKGLVNNAELNLS

-203 NNKSLNIPKINAKKN
+203 NNKSLNIPKLNAKKN
-218 ADNFLI
+218 DDNFLV
-224 TGSVKNKDLNFEKN
+224 TGIVKNKDLNFEKN
-238 EIKKFLDN
+238 DIKKFLDN
-246 ELINKNL
+246 KLINKNL

-278 IQGSINVNKLD
+278 IQASVNVNKLD
-289 IDNFLG
+289 IDNFIG

-304 KNLVFENQQIKFNY
+304 KNLVFENQQIKINY
-318 NKNKIEITG
+318 NKSKIEITG

-342 QITNTQDNY
+342 QITNIQDNY

-376 SSLSLKLKGALKK
+376 SSLSLKLKGVLKK
-389 DKLEFDHIILT
+389 DKLKFDHIILT

-413 SKDFKIEELE
+413 SKDFKIDELE
-423 SINLNFEDKSKLK
+423 TINLNFEDKSKLK
-436 NELKLKKDKNA
+436 NELKLKKDKNV

-454 FNADHLITELLK
+454 FNADHLISELLK
-466 SNKNNK
+466 SNEDNK
-472 KFFFSK
+472 RKFFSK
-478 DFELKINVKKVY
+478 NFELKINVEKVY
-490 LDTNNKID
+490 LDSNNKID

-508 NEVVNLNL
+508 NEVINLNL

-542 SDEAKPLV
+542 SDEAKLLV

-648 IEKDNLISLRGTL
+648 VEKDSLVSLRGTL

-726 KKKLVK
+726 KK
-732 FNFNMSFFS
+732 N

>member
-1 MIKIIYRL
+1 MIKIVYRL

-100 EFAISELVISTKS
+100 EFAISELAISTKS

-130 QLYIANEIIDNG
+130 QLFIANEIIDNG

-203 NNKSLNIPKINAKKN
+203 NNKSLNIPKLNAKKN
-218 ADNFLI
+218 DDNFLV
-224 TGSVKNKDLNFEKN
+224 TGIVKNKDLNFEKN
-238 EIKKFLDN
+238 DIKKFLDN
-246 ELINKNL
+246 KLINKNL

-278 IQGSINVNKLD
+278 IQASVNVNKLD

-304 KNLVFENQQIKFNY
+304 KNLVFENQQIKINY
-318 NKNKIEITG
+318 NKSKIEITG

-342 QITNTQDNY
+342 QITNIQDNY
-351 LFNLDFEIEDN
+351 LFDLDFEIEDN

-400 EDKNIISIENLQL
+400 EDENIISIENLQL

-423 SINLNFEDKSKLK
+423 TINLNFEDKSKLK

-466 SNKNNK
+466 SNEDNKK
-472 KFFFSK
+472 KFFSK
-478 DFELKINVKKVY
+478 NFELKINVEKVY
-490 LDTNNKID
+490 LDANNKID
-498 NLKGKIILSK
+498 NLKGKIILSN

-521 DNKKITFT
+521 NNKKITFT

-550 DRYKFIKGFN
+550 DRYKFIKGFT

-614 FTEFEM
+614 FSEFEM

-648 IEKDNLISLRGTL
+648 VEKDNLVSLRGTL

-674 PLIGNILVGKKV
+674 PLIGNILVGQKV

-699 PPQDLETT
+699 PPKDLETT

-726 KKKLVK
+726 KK
-732 FNFNMSFFS
+732 N

>member
-1 MIKIIYRL
+1 MIKIVYRL

-23 LSIIGVKTDKFNN
+23 LSIIGIKTDKFNN
-36 QITSKVREI
+36 QITSKVTEI

-74 DLSYQDNIIQLENL
+74 DLFYQNNIIQLENL

-113 IALKDLIIL
+113 ISLKDLIIL

-130 QLYIANEIIDNG
+130 QLYITNEIIDKG

-162 IIKGLVNNAELTLS
+162 IIKGLINNAELTLS

-203 NNKSLNIPKINAKKN
+203 NNKNLNIPKLNVKKN
-218 ADNFLI
+218 DDNFLV

-238 EIKKFLDN
+238 EIKTFLDN

-278 IQGSINVNKLD
+278 IQASVNVNKLD

-304 KNLVFENQQIKFNY
+304 KNLVFENQQIKINY
-318 NKNKIEITG
+318 NKSKIEITG

-342 QITNTQDNY
+342 QITNIQDNY

-423 SINLNFEDKSKLK
+423 TINLNFEDKSKLK
-436 NELKLKKDKNA
+436 NELKLKKDKNV

-466 SNKNNK
+466 SNEDNKK
-472 KFFFSK
+472 KFFSK
-478 DFELKINVKKVY
+478 NFELKINVKKVY
-490 LDTNNKID
+490 LDANNKID
-498 NLKGKIILSK
+498 NLKGKIILSN

-521 DNKKITFT
+521 NNKKITFT

-550 DRYKFIKGFN
+550 DRYKFIKGFT

-648 IEKDNLISLRGTL
+648 VEKDNLVSLRGTL

-699 PPQDLETT
+699 PPKDLETT

-726 KKKLVK
+726 KK
-732 FNFNMSFFS
+732 N

>member
-9 FISLTLIIALIVIY
+9 FISLTLTIALIVVY
-23 LSIIGVKTDKFNN
+23 LSIIGIKTDKFNH
-36 QITSKVREI
+36 QIASKVREI

-100 EFAISELVISTKS
+100 EFAISELAISTKS
-113 IALKDLIIL
+113 ISLKDLIIL

-130 QLYIANEIIDNG
+130 QLSIANEIINKG

-183 NFIFQANNKE
+183 NFIFQAKNKE

-203 NNKSLNIPKINAKKN
+203 NNKNLNIPKLNVKKN
-218 ADNFLI
+218 DDNFLV

-238 EIKKFLDN
+238 EIKKFLEN

-278 IQGSINVNKLD
+278 IQASVNVNKLD

-295 DNSILPNIK
+295 NNSILPNIK
-304 KNLVFENQQIKFNY
+304 KNLVFENQQIKINY
-318 NKNKIEITG
+318 NKSKILITG
-327 SGNIFIQNNLDVINY
+327 SGNIFIQNNLDVIKY
-342 QITNTQDNY
+342 QITNIEDNY
-351 LFNLDFEIEDN
+351 LFDLDFEIEDN
-362 PLILNFINFEKDVE
+362 PLILNFINFEKDVK
-376 SSLSLKLKGALKK
+376 SSLSLKLKGVLKK
-389 DKLEFDHIILT
+389 DKLKFDHIILI
-400 EDKNIISIENLQL
+400 EDKNIISIENFQL

-423 SINLNFEDKSKLK
+423 TINLNFEDRSKLK
-436 NELKLKKDKNA
+436 NELKLKKDKNT

-454 FNADHLITELLK
+454 FNADYLITELLK
-466 SNKNNK
+466 SNEDNKK
-472 KFFFSK
+472 KFFSK
-478 DFELKINVKKVY
+478 NFELKINVKKVY
-490 LDTNNKID
+490 LDANNKID
-498 NLKGKIILSK
+498 NLKGKIILSN

-516 ESDFS
+516 ESNFS
-521 DNKKITFT
+521 NNKKITFT

-550 DRYKFIKGFN
+550 DRYKFIKGFT
-560 EGKLDFYSSKKNN
+560 EGKLDFYSTKKNN
-573 ESKSNLKI
+573 QSKSNLKI

-614 FTEFEM
+614 FSEFEM

-648 IEKDNLISLRGTL
+648 VEKDNLVSLRGTL

-674 PLIGNILVGKKV
+674 PLIGNILVGQKV

-699 PPQDLETT
+699 PPKDLETT

-726 KKKLVK
+726 KK
-732 FNFNMSFFS
+732 N

>member
-23 LSIIGVKTDKFNN
+23 LSIIGIKTDKFNN

-100 EFAISELVISTKS
+100 EFAISELAISTKS
-113 IALKDLIIL
+113 ISLKDLIIL

-130 QLYIANEIIDNG
+130 QLFIANEIIDNG

-203 NNKSLNIPKINAKKN
+203 NNKSLNIPKLNAKKN
-218 ADNFLI
+218 DDNFLV

-278 IQGSINVNKLD
+278 IQASVNVNKLD

-304 KNLVFENQQIKFNY
+304 KNLVFENQQIKINY
-318 NKNKIEITG
+318 NKSKIEITG

-342 QITNTQDNY
+342 QITNIQDNY

-423 SINLNFEDKSKLK
+423 TINLNFEDKSKLK
-436 NELKLKKDKNA
+436 NELKLKKDKNT

-466 SNKNNK
+466 SNEDNKK
-472 KFFFSK
+472 KFFSK
-478 DFELKINVKKVY
+478 NFELKINVKKVY
-490 LDTNNKID
+490 LDANNKID
-498 NLKGKIILSK
+498 NLKGKIILSN

-516 ESDFS
+516 ESNFS
-521 DNKKITFT
+521 NNKKITFT

-550 DRYKFIKGFN
+550 DRYKFIKGFT
-560 EGKLDFYSSKKNN
+560 EGKLDFYSTKKNN
-573 ESKSNLKI
+573 QSKSNLKI

-614 FTEFEM
+614 FSEFEM

-648 IEKDNLISLRGTL
+648 VEKDNLVSLRGTL

-674 PLIGNILVGKKV
+674 PLIGNILVGQKV

-726 KKKLVK
+726 KK
-732 FNFNMSFFS
+732 N

>member
-1 MIKIIYRL
+1 MIKIVYRL

-36 QITSKVREI
+36 HITSKVREI

-100 EFAISELVISTKS
+100 EFAISELAISTKS

-130 QLYIANEIIDNG
+130 QLFIANEIIDNG

-203 NNKSLNIPKINAKKN
+203 NNKSLNIPKLNAKKYD
-218 ADNFLI
+218 DNFLV
-224 TGSVKNKDLNFEKN
+224 TGIVKNKDLNFEKN
-238 EIKKFLDN
+238 DIKKFLDN
-246 ELINKNL
+246 KLINKNL

-268 DNKLKIKNLD
+268 DNNLKIKNLD
-278 IQGSINVNKLD
+278 IQASVNVNKLD
-289 IDNFLG
+289 IDNFIG

-304 KNLVFENQQIKFNY
+304 KNLVFENQQIKINY
-318 NKNKIEITG
+318 NKSKIEITG
-327 SGNIFIQNNLDVINY
+327 SGNIFIQNNLDVIKY
-342 QITNTQDNY
+342 QITNIEDNY
-351 LFNLDFEIEDN
+351 LFDLDFEIEDN

-389 DKLEFDHIILT
+389 DKLKFDHIILT

-413 SKDFKIEELE
+413 SKDFKIDELE
-423 SINLNFEDKSKLK
+423 TINLNFEDKSKLK
-436 NELKLKKDKNA
+436 NELKLKKDKNV

-454 FNADHLITELLK
+454 FNADHLISELLK
-466 SNKNNK
+466 SNEDNK
-472 KFFFSK
+472 RKFFSK
-478 DFELKINVKKVY
+478 NFELKINVEKVY
-490 LDTNNKID
+490 LDANNKID
-498 NLKGKIILSK
+498 NLKGKIILSN

-521 DNKKITFT
+521 NNKKITFT

-542 SDEAKPLV
+542 SDEAKLLV
-550 DRYKFIKGFN
+550 DRYKFIKGFT

-614 FTEFEM
+614 FSEFEM

-648 IEKDNLISLRGTL
+648 VEKDSLVSLRGTL

-674 PLIGNILVGKKV
+674 PLIGNILVGQKV

-699 PPQDLETT
+699 PPKDLETT

-726 KKKLVK
+726 KK
-732 FNFNMSFFS
+732 N

>member
-1 MIKIIYRL
+1 M
-9 FISLTLIIALIVIY
+9 
-23 LSIIGVKTDKFNN
+23 
-36 QITSKVREI
+36 
-45 NSNLDLKLNQVN
+45 
-57 IKLNPL
+57 
-63 SFTVDLKTLGT
+63 
-74 DLSYQDNIIQLENL
+74 
-88 KSQISLKSIFKN
+88 
-100 EFAISELVISTKS
+100 
-113 IALKDLIIL
+113 
-122 VKEVKNYQ
+122 
-130 QLYIANEIIDNG
+130 
-142 YIVADLKFEF
+142 
-152 NEVGNIKDNF
+152 
-162 IIKGLVNNAELTLS
+162 
-176 NKKVTKL
+176 
-183 NFIFQANNKE
+183 NNK
-193 LNLEDLTFLL
+193 N
-203 NNKSLNIPKINAKKN
+203 LNIPKLNVKKN
-218 ADNFLI
+218 DDDFLV

-238 EIKKFLDN
+238 EIKTFLNN

-278 IQGSINVNKLD
+278 IQASVNVNKLD

-295 DNSILPNIK
+295 NNSILPNIK
-304 KNLVFENQQIKFNY
+304 KNLVFENQQIKINY
-318 NKNKIEITG
+318 NKSKIEITG
-327 SGNIFIQNNLDVINY
+327 SGNIFIQNNLDNINY
-342 QITNTQDNY
+342 QITNIQDNY

-376 SSLSLKLKGALKK
+376 SSLSLKLKGVLKK
-389 DKLEFDHIILT
+389 DKLKFDHIILT
-400 EDKNIISIENLQL
+400 EDKNIILIENLQL

-423 SINLNFEDKSKLK
+423 TINLNFEDKSELK
-436 NELKLKKDKNA
+436 NELKLKKNKNA

-466 SNKNNK
+466 SNEDNKK
-472 KFFFSK
+472 KFFNK
-478 DFELKINVKKVY
+478 NFEIKINVEKVY
-490 LDTNNKID
+490 LDANNKID
-498 NLKGKIILSK
+498 NLKGKIILSN

-521 DNKKITFT
+521 NNKKITFT

-550 DRYKFIKGFN
+550 DRYKFIKGFT

-614 FTEFEM
+614 FSEFEM

-648 IEKDNLISLRGTL
+648 VEKDNLVSLRGTL

-674 PLIGNILVGKKV
+674 PLIGNILVGQKV

-699 PPQDLETT
+699 PPKDLETT

-726 KKKLVK
+726 KK
-732 FNFNMSFFS
+732 N

>member
-1 MIKIIYRL
+1 MIKIVYRL

-23 LSIIGVKTDKFNN
+23 LSIIGIKTDKFNN
-36 QITSKVREI
+36 QITSKVTEI
-45 NSNLDLKLNQVN
+45 NSDLDLKLNQVN

-74 DLSYQDNIIQLENL
+74 DLFYQNNIIQLENL

-113 IALKDLIIL
+113 ISLKDLIIL

-162 IIKGLVNNAELTLS
+162 IVKGLVNNAELTLS

-203 NNKSLNIPKINAKKN
+203 NNKSLNIPKLNAKKN

-224 TGSVKNKDLNFEKN
+224 TGSLKNKDLNFEKN

-268 DNKLKIKNLD
+268 DNNLKIKNLD
-278 IQGSINVNKLD
+278 IQTSVNVNKLD

-304 KNLVFENQQIKFNY
+304 KNLVFENQKIKFNY
-318 NKNKIEITG
+318 NKSKIEITG
-327 SGNIFIQNNLDVINY
+327 SGNIFFQNNLDFINY

-376 SSLSLKLKGALKK
+376 SSLSLKLEGALKK

-423 SINLNFEDKSKLK
+423 TLNLNFEDKSKLK

-454 FNADHLITELLK
+454 FNADQLITKLLK
-466 SNKNNK
+466 SNQDNK
-472 KFFFSK
+472 KNFFSK

-490 LDTNNKID
+490 LDANNKID
-498 NLKGKIILSK
+498 NLKGKIILSN

-521 DNKKITFT
+521 NNKKIVFT

-550 DRYKFIKGFN
+550 DRYKFIKGFT

-594 ILSLASLQGIADLLS
+594 ILSLASLQGITDLLS

-614 FTEFEM
+614 FTDFEM
-620 NFDNKADLMTINE
+620 NFDNKGDLMTINE

-648 IEKDNLISLRGTL
+648 VEKDNLVSLRGTL

-726 KKKLVK
+726 KK
-732 FNFNMSFFS
+732 N

>member
-1 MIKIIYRL
+1 MIKIVYRL

-23 LSIIGVKTDKFNN
+23 LSIIGIKTDKFNN

-100 EFAISELVISTKS
+100 EFAISELAISTKS

-130 QLYIANEIIDNG
+130 QLFIANEIIDNG

-203 NNKSLNIPKINAKKN
+203 NNKSLNIPKLNAKKN
-218 ADNFLI
+218 DDNFLV

-246 ELINKNL
+246 KLINKNL

-268 DNKLKIKNLD
+268 DNNLKIKNLD
-278 IQGSINVNKLD
+278 IQASVNVNKLD
-289 IDNFLG
+289 IDNFIG

-304 KNLVFENQQIKFNY
+304 KNLVFENQQIKINY
-318 NKNKIEITG
+318 NKSKIEITG

-342 QITNTQDNY
+342 QITNIQDNY

-389 DKLEFDHIILT
+389 DKLKFDHIILT

-413 SKDFKIEELE
+413 SKDFKIDELE
-423 SINLNFEDKSKLK
+423 TINLNFEDKSKLK
-436 NELKLKKDKNA
+436 NELKLKKDKNV

-466 SNKNNK
+466 SNEDNK
-472 KFFFSK
+472 RKFFSK
-478 DFELKINVKKVY
+478 NFELKINVEKVY
-490 LDTNNKID
+490 LDANNKID
-498 NLKGKIILSK
+498 NLKGKIILSN

-521 DNKKITFT
+521 NNKKITFT

-550 DRYKFIKGFN
+550 DRYKFIKGFT

-614 FTEFEM
+614 FSEFEM

-648 IEKDNLISLRGTL
+648 VEKDSLVSLRGTL

-674 PLIGNILVGKKV
+674 PLIGNILVGQKV

-699 PPQDLETT
+699 PPKDLETT

-726 KKKLVK
+726 KK
-732 FNFNMSFFS
+732 N

>member
-1 MIKIIYRL
+1 MIKIVYRL

-36 QITSKVREI
+36 HITSKVREI

-100 EFAISELVISTKS
+100 EFAISELAISTKS
-113 IALKDLIIL
+113 IALKDFIIL

-130 QLYIANEIIDNG
+130 QLFIANEIIDNG

-162 IIKGLVNNAELTLS
+162 IIKGLVNNAKLTLS

-203 NNKSLNIPKINAKKN
+203 NNKSLNIPKLNAKKN
-218 ADNFLI
+218 DDNFLV
-224 TGSVKNKDLNFEKN
+224 TGIVKNKDLNFEKN
-238 EIKKFLDN
+238 DIKKFLDN
-246 ELINKNL
+246 KLINKNL

-278 IQGSINVNKLD
+278 IQASVNVNKLD
-289 IDNFLG
+289 IDNFIG

-304 KNLVFENQQIKFNY
+304 KNLVFEDQQIKINY
-318 NKNKIEITG
+318 NKSKIEITG

-342 QITNTQDNY
+342 QITNIQDNY

-389 DKLEFDHIILT
+389 DELKFDHIILT

-413 SKDFKIEELE
+413 SKDFKIDELE
-423 SINLNFEDKSKLK
+423 NINLNFEDKSKLK
-436 NELKLKKDKNA
+436 NELKLKKDKNT

-466 SNKNNK
+466 SNKDNK
-472 KFFFSK
+472 KIFFSK

-521 DNKKITFT
+521 NNKKITFT

-581 YDFKLKELPALTK
+581 YDFKLKELSALTK

-699 PPQDLETT
+699 PPKDLETT

-726 KKKLVK
+726 KK
-732 FNFNMSFFS
+732 N

>member
-9 FISLTLIIALIVIY
+9 FISLTLTIGLIVIY

-74 DLSYQDNIIQLENL
+74 DLFYQDNIIQLENL

-113 IALKDLIIL
+113 ISLKDLIIL

-224 TGSVKNKDLNFEKN
+224 TGRVKNKDLNFEKN

-472 KFFFSK
+472 KIFFSK

-633 IYAIGPAISILMEGY
+633 IYAIGPAISILIEGY

-726 KKKLVK
+726 KK
-732 FNFNMSFFS
+732 N

>member
-1 MIKIIYRL
+1 MIKIAYRL
-9 FISLTLIIALIVIY
+9 LISLTLIIALIVIHM
-23 LSIIGVKTDKFNN
+23 SIIGIKTDKLNN

-74 DLSYQDNIIQLENL
+74 DLSYQENIIQLENL

-113 IALKDLIIL
+113 ISLKDLVIL
-122 VKEVKNYQ
+122 FKEVKNYQ
-130 QLYIANEIIDNG
+130 QLFIANEIIDNG

-152 NEVGNIKDNF
+152 NEAGNIKDNF
-162 IIKGLVNNAELTLS
+162 IIKGLVNNAELTFS

-193 LNLEDLTFLL
+193 LNLVDLTFLL
-203 NNKSLNIPKINAKKN
+203 NNKSLNIPKLNAKIN
-218 ADNFLI
+218 DDNFLV
-224 TGSVKNKDLNFEKN
+224 TGSIKNKDLNFEKN
-238 EIKKFLDN
+238 EITKFLDN
-246 ELINKNL
+246 DLINKNL

-278 IQGSINVNKLD
+278 IQSSVNVNKLD

-304 KNLVFENQQIKFNY
+304 KNLVFENQQIKINY
-318 NKNKIEITG
+318 NKSKIEIAG

-342 QITNTQDNY
+342 QIINIQDNY

-362 PLILNFINFEKDVE
+362 PLIINFINFEKDVE

-389 DKLEFDHIILT
+389 DKLEFDNIILT

-423 SINLNFEDKSKLK
+423 TINLNFEDKSRLK
-436 NELKLKKDKNA
+436 NELKFKKDKNA

-454 FNADHLITELLK
+454 FNADHIITELLK
-466 SNKNNK
+466 SNEDNK
-472 KFFFSK
+472 RKFFSK
-478 DFELKINVKKVY
+478 NFELKINVKKVY
-490 LDTNNKID
+490 LDANNKID
-498 NLKGKIILSK
+498 NLKGKIILSN

-521 DNKKITFT
+521 NNKKITFT
-529 IRDNNGEKITTLF
+529 IIDNNGEKITTLF

-550 DRYKFIKGFN
+550 DRYKFIKGFT

-620 NFDNKADLMTINE
+620 NFDNKADLITINE

-667 NKTIGSI
+667 NKAIGSI

-699 PPQDLETT
+699 PPKDLETT

-726 KKKLVK
+726 KK
-732 FNFNMSFFS
+732 N

>member
-1 MIKIIYRL
+1 MIKIVYRL

-36 QITSKVREI
+36 HITSKVREI

-63 SFTVDLKTLGT
+63 SFTVNLKTLGT

-100 EFAISELVISTKS
+100 EFAISELAISTKS

-130 QLYIANEIIDNG
+130 QLFIANEIIDNG

-203 NNKSLNIPKINAKKN
+203 NNKSLNIPKLNAKKN
-218 ADNFLI
+218 DDNFLV
-224 TGSVKNKDLNFEKN
+224 TGIVKNKDLNFEKN
-238 EIKKFLDN
+238 DIKKFLDN
-246 ELINKNL
+246 KLINKNL

-278 IQGSINVNKLD
+278 IQASVNVNKLD
-289 IDNFLG
+289 IDNFIG

-304 KNLVFENQQIKFNY
+304 KNLVFENQQIKINY
-318 NKNKIEITG
+318 NKSKIEITG

-342 QITNTQDNY
+342 QITNIQDNY

-389 DKLEFDHIILT
+389 DKLKFDHIILT

-413 SKDFKIEELE
+413 SKDFKIDELE
-423 SINLNFEDKSKLK
+423 TINLNFEDKSKLK

-454 FNADHLITELLK
+454 FNADHIITELLK
-466 SNKNNK
+466 SNEDNK
-472 KFFFSK
+472 KIFFSK
-478 DFELKINVKKVY
+478 DFEVKINVKKVY
-490 LDTNNKID
+490 LDANNKID
-498 NLKGKIILSK
+498 NLKGKIILSN

-521 DNKKITFT
+521 NNKKITFT

-550 DRYKFIKGFN
+550 DRYKFIKGFT

-614 FTEFEM
+614 FSEFEM

-648 IEKDNLISLRGTL
+648 IEKDNLVSLRGTL

-699 PPQDLETT
+699 PPKDLETT

-726 KKKLVK
+726 KK
-732 FNFNMSFFS
+732 N

>member
-100 EFAISELVISTKS
+100 EFAISELAISTKS
-113 IALKDLIIL
+113 ISLKDLIIL

-130 QLYIANEIIDNG
+130 QLYIANEIVDNG

-203 NNKSLNIPKINAKKN
+203 NNKNLNIPKLNVKKN
-218 ADNFLI
+218 DDDFLV

-238 EIKKFLDN
+238 EIKTFLNN

-278 IQGSINVNKLD
+278 IQASVNVNKLD

-318 NKNKIEITG
+318 NKSKIEITG
-327 SGNIFIQNNLDVINY
+327 SGNIFFQNNLDVINY

-351 LFNLDFEIEDN
+351 LFNLDLEIEDN

-423 SINLNFEDKSKLK
+423 TINLNFEDKSKLK

-466 SNKNNK
+466 SNKDNK
-472 KFFFSK
+472 KNFFSK

-490 LDTNNKID
+490 LDANNKID
-498 NLKGKIILSK
+498 NLKGKIILSN

-521 DNKKITFT
+521 NNKKITFT

-542 SDEAKPLV
+542 SDEATPLV
-550 DRYKFIKGFN
+550 DRYKFIKGFT

-594 ILSLASLQGIADLLS
+594 ILSLASLQGITDLLS

-620 NFDNKADLMTINE
+620 NFDNKGDLMTINE

-648 IEKDNLISLRGTL
+648 VEKDNLVSLRGTL

-726 KKKLVK
+726 KK
-732 FNFNMSFFS
+732 N

>member
-1 MIKIIYRL
+1 MIKIVYRL

-23 LSIIGVKTDKFNN
+23 LSIIGIKTDKFNN
-36 QITSKVREI
+36 QITLKVSEI
-45 NSNLDLKLNQVN
+45 NSNLDLKLNRVN

-100 EFAISELVISTKS
+100 EFAISELAISTKS

-122 VKEVKNYQ
+122 VKELKNHQ
-130 QLYIANEIIDNG
+130 QLFIANEIIDNG

-183 NFIFQANNKE
+183 NFIFQAKNKE

-203 NNKSLNIPKINAKKN
+203 NNKSLNIPKLNAKKN
-218 ADNFLI
+218 DNNFLV
-224 TGSVKNKDLNFEKN
+224 TGSIKNKDLNFEKN

-253 NNLSFNSESNFKFNI
+253 NNLSFNSESNFKFII

-278 IQGSINVNKLD
+278 IQASVNVNKLD

-304 KNLVFENQQIKFNY
+304 KNLVIENQEIKINY
-318 NKNKIEITG
+318 NKSKIEITG
-327 SGNIFIQNNLDVINY
+327 SGNIFIQNNLDVIKY
-342 QITNTQDNY
+342 QITNIEDNY
-351 LFNLDFEIEDN
+351 LFDLDFEIEDN

-389 DKLEFDHIILT
+389 DKFEFDHIILT

-423 SINLNFEDKSKLK
+423 TINLNFEDRSKLK
-436 NELKLKKDKNA
+436 NELKLKKDKNT

-466 SNKNNK
+466 SNENNK
-472 KFFFSK
+472 KKFFSK

-490 LDTNNKID
+490 LDANNKID
-498 NLKGKIILSK
+498 NLKGKIILSN

-516 ESDFS
+516 ESNFS
-521 DNKKITFT
+521 NNKKITFT

-550 DRYKFIKGFN
+550 DRYKFIKGFT
-560 EGKLDFYSSKKNN
+560 EGKLDFYSTKKNN
-573 ESKSNLKI
+573 QSKSNLKI
-581 YDFKLKELPALTK
+581 YDFKLKEQPALTK

-614 FTEFEM
+614 FSEFEM
-620 NFDNKADLMTINE
+620 NFDNKADLITINE
-633 IYAIGPAISILMEGY
+633 IYAIGPAISILMDGY
-648 IEKDNLISLRGTL
+648 VEKDNLVSLRGTL

-699 PPQDLETT
+699 PPRDLETT

-726 KKKLVK
+726 KK
-732 FNFNMSFFS
+732 N

>member
-1 MIKIIYRL
+1 MINIIYRL

-36 QITSKVREI
+36 QITSKVKEI

-100 EFAISELVISTKS
+100 EFAISELAISTKS

-130 QLYIANEIIDNG
+130 QLFIANEIIDNG

-203 NNKSLNIPKINAKKN
+203 NNKSLNITKLNAKKN
-218 ADNFLI
+218 DDNFLV
-224 TGSVKNKDLNFEKN
+224 TGIVKNKDLNFEKN
-238 EIKKFLDN
+238 DIKKFLDN
-246 ELINKNL
+246 KLINKNL

-278 IQGSINVNKLD
+278 IQASVNVNKLD
-289 IDNFLG
+289 IDNFIG

-304 KNLVFENQQIKFNY
+304 KNLVFEDQQIKINY
-318 NKNKIEITG
+318 NKSKIEITG

-342 QITNTQDNY
+342 QITNIEDNY

-389 DKLEFDHIILT
+389 DKLKFDHIILT

-413 SKDFKIEELE
+413 SKDFKIDELE
-423 SINLNFEDKSKLK
+423 TINLNFEDKSKLK
-436 NELKLKKDKNA
+436 NELKLKKDKNV

-466 SNKNNK
+466 SNEDNKK
-472 KFFFSK
+472 KFFSK
-478 DFELKINVKKVY
+478 NFELKINVEKVY
-490 LDTNNKID
+490 LDANKKID
-498 NLKGKIILSK
+498 NLKGKIILSN

-521 DNKKITFT
+521 NNKKITFT

-550 DRYKFIKGFN
+550 DRYKFIKGFT

-614 FTEFEM
+614 FSEFEM

-648 IEKDNLISLRGTL
+648 VEKDNIVSLRGTL

-674 PLIGNILVGKKV
+674 PLIGKILVGQKV

-699 PPQDLETT
+699 PPKDLETT

-726 KKKLVK
+726 KK
-732 FNFNMSFFS
+732 N

>member
-1 MIKIIYRL
+1 MIKIVYRL

-23 LSIIGVKTDKFNN
+23 LSIIGIKTDKFNN
-36 QITSKVREI
+36 QITLKVREI

-100 EFAISELVISTKS
+100 EFAISELAISTKS

-130 QLYIANEIIDNG
+130 QLFIANEIIDNG

-203 NNKSLNIPKINAKKN
+203 NNKSLNIPKLNVKKN
-218 ADNFLI
+218 DDNFLV

-238 EIKKFLDN
+238 DIKKILDS

-268 DNKLKIKNLD
+268 DNNLKIKNLD
-278 IQGSINVNKLD
+278 IQASVNVNKLD
-289 IDNFLG
+289 IDNFIG

-304 KNLVFENQQIKFNY
+304 KNLVFENQQIKINY
-318 NKNKIEITG
+318 NKSKIEITG
-327 SGNIFIQNNLDVINY
+327 SGNIFIQNNLDVIIY
-342 QITNTQDNY
+342 QITNIQDNY

-389 DKLEFDHIILT
+389 DKLKFDHIILT

-413 SKDFKIEELE
+413 SKDFKIDELE
-423 SINLNFEDKSKLK
+423 TINLNFEDKSKLK
-436 NELKLKKDKNA
+436 NELKLKKDKNV

-466 SNKNNK
+466 SNEDNKK
-472 KFFFSK
+472 KFFSK
-478 DFELKINVKKVY
+478 NFELKINVEKVY
-490 LDTNNKID
+490 LDANNKID
-498 NLKGKIILSK
+498 NLKGKIILSN

-516 ESDFS
+516 ESNFS
-521 DNKKITFT
+521 NNKKITFT

-550 DRYKFIKGFN
+550 DRYKFITGFT

-648 IEKDNLISLRGTL
+648 VEKDSLVSLRGTL

-674 PLIGNILVGKKV
+674 PLIGNILVGQKV

-699 PPQDLETT
+699 PPKDLETT

-726 KKKLVK
+726 KK
-732 FNFNMSFFS
+732 N

>member
-1 MIKIIYRL
+1 MIKIVYRL

-23 LSIIGVKTDKFNN
+23 LSIIGLKTDKFNN

-100 EFAISELVISTKS
+100 EFAISELAISTKS

-203 NNKSLNIPKINAKKN
+203 NNKSLNIPKLNAKKN
-218 ADNFLI
+218 DDNFLV
-224 TGSVKNKDLNFEKN
+224 TGIVKNKDLNFEKN
-238 EIKKFLDN
+238 EIKTFLDN
-246 ELINKNL
+246 EIINKNL

-268 DNKLKIKNLD
+268 DNNLKIKNLD
-278 IQGSINVNKLD
+278 IQASVNVNKLD
-289 IDNFLG
+289 IDNFIG

-304 KNLVFENQQIKFNY
+304 KNLVFENQQIKINY
-318 NKNKIEITG
+318 NKSKIEITG

-342 QITNTQDNY
+342 QITNIEDNY

-413 SKDFKIEELE
+413 SKDFKIDELDT
-423 SINLNFEDKSKLK
+423 INLNFEDKSKLK

-466 SNKNNK
+466 SNKDNK
-472 KFFFSK
+472 KNFFTK

-521 DNKKITFT
+521 NNKKITFT

-550 DRYKFIKGFN
+550 DRYKFIKGFT

-614 FTEFEM
+614 FSEFEM

-648 IEKDNLISLRGTL
+648 VEKDSLVSLRGTL

-674 PLIGNILVGKKV
+674 PLIGNILVGQKV

-699 PPQDLETT
+699 PPKDLETT

-726 KKKLVK
+726 KK
-732 FNFNMSFFS
+732 N